1 MPYPVSDCVT
11 CLMLAGIL
19 GENLTLPGSIT
30 KDVRQFWEVNGITLI
45 ICVLCFLGIVGY
57 IRWRRLL

>member
-1 MPYPVSDCVT
+1 
-11 CLMLAGIL
+11 MLAGIL